1 VKRTVL
7 SWSGGKDAAYA
18 LAEMQRTEDVAVE
31 GLLTTIAADTNR
43 SSMHGVRRE
52 LYERQAEAIGLS
64 IEFVELPPETT
75 NEAYERAMATVV
87 ENYADQG
94 IERIAFADL
103 LLDDVRAYRE
113 EQLSDSALDGYWP
126 LWGRD
131 TTALAADFA
140 ERFAATVV
148 SADGELLDAS
158 FVGRVFDSQF
168 LAELPEAVDPC
179 GENGEFHTFV
189 WDGPVFDEPVNV
201 ATGETVTR
209 PVGDGEF
216 HYRELLAE

>member
-1 VKRTVL
+1 MRTVL

-18 LAEMQRTEDVAVE
+18 LAEMRRDEDIAVE

-52 LYERQAEAIGLS
+52 LYERQAEAVGLP
-64 IEFVELPPETT
+64 IEFVTLPFEAT
-75 NEAYERAMATVV
+75 NEAYERAMAAVIDS
-87 ENYADQG
+87 YAERG

-113 EQLSDSALDGYWP
+113 EQLSGSDLAGYWP

-131 TTALAADFA
+131 TASLAADFA
-140 ERFAATVV
+140 EDFEATVV
-148 SADGELLDAS
+148 SADDKLLDPS
-158 FVGRVFDSQF
+158 FAGRTFDSEF
-168 LAELPEAVDPC
+168 LADLPDGVDPC

-189 WDGPVFDEPVNV
+189 WGGPIFEGPVDVT
-201 ATGETVTR
+201 TGETVTR
-209 PVGDGEF
+209 PVGDGDF
-216 HYRELLAE
+216 HYCELLKPA